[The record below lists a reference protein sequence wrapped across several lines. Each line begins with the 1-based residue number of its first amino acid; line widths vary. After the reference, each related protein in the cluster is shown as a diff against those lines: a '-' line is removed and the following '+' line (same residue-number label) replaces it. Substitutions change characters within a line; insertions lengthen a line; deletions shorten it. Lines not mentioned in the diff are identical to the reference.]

1 MDELL
6 PFFSKKL
13 QNEKQRAIM
22 KRKWG
27 GTVNNGVLIG
37 LILVLLL
44 IWRQA
49 KVKKRRAA
57 TVRTMQKRKTER
69 ERTAMHE
76 LAKRFIGK
84 ECLVYTMASESTAVK
99 GTVTEVSD
107 SGLLVENDGHVQAVN
122 LEYVVRIQEW
132 PRNAKGKKKQIFA

>member
-1 MDELL
+1 M
-6 PFFSKKL
+6 
-13 QNEKQRAIM
+13 R
-22 KRKWG
+22 
-27 GTVNNGVLIG
+27 
-37 LILVLLL
+37 
-44 IWRQA
+44 
-49 KVKKRRAA
+49 
-57 TVRTMQKRKTER
+57 
-69 ERTAMHE
+69 E